1 MPVPART
8 DAILERLLRLHPK
21 RIDLSLGRM
30 RRLLAA
36 LGNPQERLP
45 PVIHVAGTNGKGSTI
60 AFARAMAEA
69 AGLSVHVYT
78 SPHLVRF
85 HERIVLGRAG
95 GGAPISEPHLAE
107 LLEECE
113 AANAGE
119 PITFFEITTAA
130 ALLAFSRRPADLCL
144 LEVGLGGRL
153 DATNVIARPAA
164 AVIAPVALDHA
175 DFLGDGLAQVAAE
188 KAGIIK
194 AGAPA
199 VIGRQEQEAFA
210 VIEARAQELGAGLF
224 AEGRQWQAFE
234 QHGRLVWQDETALL
248 DLPLPALPGRFQV
261 DNAGLAIAA
270 LRRLDDARITER
282 ALAAGLRAAHWPGR
296 LQMVSTGPL
305 RRHVGLDDEIWID
318 GGHNPHA
325 GRALAT
331 ALAELDE
338 ADEKPLVMIVGMLNT
353 KAAQEWLGCFSGLAA
368 QVICLT
374 IPGEENAIPAQDLA
388 AAACRAG
395 LAARTA
401 ASLPEALRAASHLR
415 PGEPVR
421 IVIAGSLRLAGH
433 ALALDAEGAPREG
446 RGRKG

>member
-1 MPVPART
+1 MPAPART
-8 DAILERLLRLHPK
+8 DAILERLLKLHPK
-21 RIDLSLGRM
+21 RIDLSLSRM

-36 LGNPQERLP
+36 LGHPEDLLP
-45 PVIHVAGTNGKGSTI
+45 PVIHVAGTNGKGSTV
-60 AFARAMAEA
+60 AFMRAMAEA
-69 AGLSVHVYT
+69 AGLAVHVYT

-85 HERIVLGRAG
+85 HERILLGRPG
-95 GGAPISEPHLAE
+95 GGAFISEPHLAE

-113 AANAGE
+113 AANAAE

-175 DFLGDGLAQVAAE
+175 DFLGDTLQQVAAE

-194 AGAPA
+194 PHAPA

-210 VIEARAQELGAGLF
+210 VIERAALDAGAELF

-270 LRRLDDARITER
+270 LRRLGDSRIDER
-282 ALAAGLRAAHWPGR
+282 ALAAGLRRVRWPGR
-296 LQMVSTGPL
+296 LQMVSSGGL
-305 RRHVGLDDEIWID
+305 RRFVGIEDEIWID

-325 GRALAT
+325 GRALAA

-338 ADEKPLVMIVGMLNT
+338 ADEKPLVLIVGMLRS
-353 KAAQEWLGCFSGLAA
+353 KAAEEWLRAFSGLAA
-368 QVICLT
+368 QVVAVD
-374 IPGEENAIPAQDLA
+374 IPGQEAAMAPQELA

-401 ASLPEALRAASHLR
+401 GSLPEALRLASHSR

-421 IVIAGSLRLAGH
+421 IVIAGSLYLAGH
-433 ALALDAEGAPREG
+433 ALARGAEE
-446 RGRKG
+446 